1 MFNATFDNVSV
12 ISWWRKPEKT
22 TDLPQITDKHF
33 QTLWKSSDQYL
44 SFIHGLTRL
53 VKKEKHQWINYTKKV
68 VLCLAFL
75 MGLYS
80 QINYNGFYMGY
91 SGRMIL
97 DLQLPITTNVVS
109 SNTVS
114 IIIVICICPPGALIW
129 LINLFLFL
137 FWVITGGLLQAQGRS
152 SCNIFIKW
160 SCGAYTNNNYVWCT
174 TTIHQTKYSRWIL
187 LLIMSSYKPP
197 VITRNKLLLI
207 MSSYKLSFA

>member
-1 MFNATFDNVSV
+1 MFDHSERVCVDCAWWIKYSASRNGDWLLFNQ
-12 ISWWRKPEKT
+12 ISAILCCRLKGT
-22 TDLPQITDKHF
+22 NGVG
-33 QTLWKSSDQYL
+33 LWKSSDQYL

-109 SNTVS
+109 SNTARSCEVYS
-114 IIIVICICPPGALIW
+114 I
-129 LINLFLFL
+129 LFENVCRWF
-137 FWVITGGLLQAQGRS
+137 AAGR
-152 SCNIFIKW
+152 
-160 SCGAYTNNNYVWCT
+160 
-174 TTIHQTKYSRWIL
+174 
-187 LLIMSSYKPP
+187 
-197 VITRNKLLLI
+197 
-207 MSSYKLSFA
+207 